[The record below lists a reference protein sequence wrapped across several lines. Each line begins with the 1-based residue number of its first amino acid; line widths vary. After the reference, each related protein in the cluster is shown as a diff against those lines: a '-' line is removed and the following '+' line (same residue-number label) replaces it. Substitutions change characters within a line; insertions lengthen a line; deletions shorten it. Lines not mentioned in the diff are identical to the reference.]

1 MGISIRHVL
10 VDQNDEVL
18 RLSNRFFERLWQKL
32 PGGVLPQFAGR
43 RIRWAE
49 AALQMENYQ
58 PVAIVRVIYSYMYFD
73 TQGRLDRDRLMQD
86 AVLKMEASGMGNIFP
101 KRSGPVIDASSHFAA
116 RRRDHEAVWT
126 PSPAI
131 EKAIYEAA
139 FGSKKF
145 RRL

>member
-18 RLSNRFFERLWQKL
+18 RLSNRFFERLWEKL

-43 RIRWAE
+43 RVRWAE
-49 AALQMENYQ
+49 AAVQMQNYQ
-58 PVAIVRVIYSYMYFD
+58 PLAIVRVIYSYMYFD

-86 AVLKMEASGMGNIFP
+86 AVLKMEAGMENIFP
-101 KRSGPVIDASSHFAA
+101 KRSGAVIDASSRFAA

-126 PSPAI
+126 PSLEI
-131 EKAIYEAA
+131 EKAICDAA